1 MKARFGW
8 AIGLGVILLSGQPAL
23 AVKHVAKK
31 PVVSVAKSQAAKDLA
46 RQQAAQ
52 AAKLQEAQLEEAAAR
67 AAAMEA
73 EKLALASVAAAQHL
87 QSLDLHDANRRKEAT
102 DQALAAR
109 SRDLEKLMP
118 VMLRLSRYPAETLL
132 AAPEPPD
139 RALLGLLAARGVA
152 AQIAADARALEDA
165 RAHAIQD
172 AQAVMHHEKLL
183 NHALERQKGAA
194 VALDQQLQRVR
205 GEQQGD
211 QQAMQQAQAEAAR
224 AAAEAESLKRAI
236 AAMEQA
242 ERAEQAKAEAEEK
255 LAAKRKE
262 GEAQAAAKARV
273 AMLTRPAGPGLG
285 THAAGIS
292 LVAGRVVKKFGAP
305 GDDGP
310 ASGLSL
316 AAAPGAVVVSPC
328 AGRVGFAGPF
338 RSYGKMVI
346 IECGR
351 GDDFVLAGFD
361 RLDAAAGHALRPGE
375 PLGRMG
381 EYDPSGGKQ
390 EILYVELRRNG
401 NPVDPQP
408 YLGVPAR

>member
-87 QSLDLHDANRRKEAT
+87 QSLDNEVLDAAADLHDANRRKEAT

-262 GEAQAAAKARV
+262 SGDAD
-273 AMLTRPAGPGLG
+273 
-285 THAAGIS
+285 AAGGSGIGH
-292 LVAGRVVKKFGAP
+292 ARR
-305 GDDGP
+305 GD
-310 ASGLSL
+310 
-316 AAAPGAVVVSPC
+316 
-328 AGRVGFAGPF
+328 FAG
-338 RSYGKMVI
+338 
-346 IECGR
+346 GR
-351 GDDFVLAGFD
+351 KGGEEIWGAG
-361 RLDAAAGHALRPGE
+361 
-375 PLGRMG
+375 
-381 EYDPSGGKQ
+381 
-390 EILYVELRRNG
+390 
-401 NPVDPQP
+401 
-408 YLGVPAR
+408 